1 MIYLSPPAPCPPYSS
16 LAYDGFWAEA
26 QDLDMTMVL
35 HENTGGAET
44 RLSPS
49 SYWDENM
56 SLGSIV
62 RPHEVQRTLGM
73 LILSGVM
80 ERFPNL
86 RFVSA
91 ENGSDW
97 LPWFIRRVERARSGS
112 YPTPL
117 SLKPIEYLQRQVSF
131 SYIDEP
137 EAVEARD
144 IVGVDR
150 LMFSTDYPHSAST
163 WPNSQAVVERHM
175 VRVSDEDRRKIL
187 HDNVL
192 HIFGIKVPARA

>member
-1 MIYLSPPAPCPPYSS
+1 
-16 LAYDGFWAEA
+16 
-26 QDLDMTMVL
+26 
-35 HENTGGAET
+35 
-44 RLSPS
+44 
-49 SYWDENM
+49 M

-62 RPHEVQRTLGM
+62 RPFEVQRTLGM

-97 LPWFIRRVERARSGS
+97 LPWFIGRVKRARSGS

-150 LMFSTDYPHSAST
+150 HIFSIDYPHSAST

-175 VRVSDEDRRKIL
+175 VGVSAEDRRKIL

-192 HIFGIKVPARA
+192 RIFRIKVPAEA